1 MCIEGDK
8 GLVCMAGDKDLCLW
22 KVCVW
27 KETVC
32 MEGDYVWKETR
43 TCAYGRRQGLVC
55 MEGDKDLCVW
65 KETRTCAYGRRQGL
79 VCMEGGKWNYTVRII
94 EWVVM
99 EIMRLS

>member
-32 MEGDYVWKETR
+32 MEGDTDLCIWKEGNGTIL
-43 TCAYGRRQGLVC
+43 YELLNGLS
-55 MEGDKDLCVW
+55 W
-65 KETRTCAYGRRQGL
+65 R
-79 VCMEGGKWNYTVRII
+79 
-94 EWVVM
+94 
-99 EIMRLS
+99 

>member
-32 MEGDYVWKETR
+32 IEGDGVYRRRQR
-43 TCAYGRRQGLVC
+43 TCVYGRR
-55 MEGDKDLCVW
+55 
-65 KETRTCAYGRRQGL
+65 
-79 VCMEGGKWNYTVRII
+79 
-94 EWVVM
+94 
-99 EIMRLS
+99 